1 MAIEVAMV
9 SVLRKDG
16 SAARRPGSPM
26 MVAFL
31 DLVLIAIEVYRKAT
45 WSGVASL
52 KAVPAH
58 R

>member
-1 MAIEVAMV
+1 MLAKVAMESATI

-31 DLVLIAIEVYRKAT
+31 DLVLIAMEV
-45 WSGVASL
+45 
-52 KAVPAH
+52 
-58 R
+58 

>member
-1 MAIEVAMV
+1 MEVAMM
-9 SVLRKDG
+9 SVPRKDG

-26 MVAFL
+26 MVACL
-31 DLVLIAIEVYRKAT
+31 DLVFMAIEVYRKAT